1 MMKTEASKVG
11 KGIVTDINV
20 DGLFVRETLAKDVT
34 GLKKKPVIKAPKF
47 GEVDLWNIRR
57 QSRNRRNLLRRVY

>member
-1 MMKTEASKVG
+1 MKTEASNVG

-20 DGLFVRETLAKDVT
+20 EGLFVKETLAKDT
-34 GLKKKPVIKAPKF
+34 LAQKKKPVIKAPKF

-57 QSRNRRNLLRRVY
+57 QARGRKNLLRRVF